1 MHIWALTLAPITH
14 HHLSRAHLQLQMS
27 LPLIMA
33 AMLILA
39 TQRHVKQC
47 TQGQGASAT
56 ARQME
61 GH

>member
-1 MHIWALTLAPITH
+1 MARQRRANLSS
-14 HHLSRAHLQLQMS
+14 HLSRALLQIS
-27 LPLIMA
+27 LPLTMA
-33 AMLILA
+33 AMLTLA

-47 TQGQGASAT
+47 TPGQGASAT